1 MKSRIL
7 VFLAVFSLF
16 TFPMLRGVFAD
27 SAAPTISNVDYSPRI
42 PTAED
47 QITVTASVADTE
59 SGVSFVS
66 LFYAVNAGAWHIVS
80 MNNMGGSTYSAVIP
94 KFSSGTVVQF
104 KVFSQDTAG
113 NAAWSSVVS
122 YTVTAYI
129 SSIGVLF
136 FLLVLVIV
144 VVTGTVSML
153 LFWTVKPRP
162 KPKVIG
168 SCPTCGHDI
177 TSEAAFCPN
186 CGKRIG

>member
-7 VFLAVFSLF
+7 ILLVIFSLF

-27 SAAPTISNVDYSPRI
+27 TTAPTISNVDYSPRI

-47 QITVTASVADTE
+47 QVTVTASVVDTE
-59 SGVSFVS
+59 SGVSFVA
-66 LFYAVNAGAWHIVS
+66 LFYSANAGAWHIVS
-80 MNNMGGSTYSAVIP
+80 MSNTSGSTYSAVIP
-94 KFSSGTVVQF
+94 KLSSGTVVQF
-104 KVFSQDTAG
+104 KVLSQDNAG

-122 YTVTAYI
+122 YTVTAYV
-129 SSIGVLF
+129 SSMGVLF
-136 FLLVLVIV
+136 FILVLVIIV
-144 VVTGTVSML
+144 VSGAVSTL
-153 LFWTVKPRP
+153 LVLTVKPRP

-186 CGKRIG
+186 CGKKIE